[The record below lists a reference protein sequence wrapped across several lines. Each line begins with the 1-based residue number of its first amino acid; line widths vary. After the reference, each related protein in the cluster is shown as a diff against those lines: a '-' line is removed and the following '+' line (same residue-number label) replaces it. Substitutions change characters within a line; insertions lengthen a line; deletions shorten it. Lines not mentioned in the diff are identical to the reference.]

1 LAKAAQGGSNDG
13 DDGLGMFRQQAALIS
28 RKHDAVVARLTASA
42 AERDGLERELM
53 NKMARLEEIAPQDRS
68 AALLT
73 KNDDFKKYAANL
85 RGKTA
90 QYKKCKAELAELR
103 AEYGVLHRTDQ
114 LLQAQA
120 TSVGAKLSAAESA
133 KGVSGYFALQSGLE
147 KASEAKALADEA
159 KGQTL
164 EDISAVVDEINDE
177 IKTRKNKL
185 APQIK
190 DLRTLRAKYQ
200 ELETEYSEKK
210 GTYENTAVGLDSEMS
225 KLQEEVSAYEEDIA
239 KEETRFHY
247 LHSLSQIIS
256 VSASRAK
263 AEAAGS
269 TRIAEAYAARLRAQ
283 EEQTKELRIE
293 QKRVKEAHDRN
304 AGQIHLFKDL
314 HHLLECKVE
323 CQRRDLEALEHNALL
338 GEGTN
343 NVFTMPESRMGY
355 TDIDGIEHS

>member
-1 LAKAAQGGSNDG
+1 
-13 DDGLGMFRQQAALIS
+13 MFRQQAALIS

-147 KASEAKALADEA
+147 KASEALADEA

-185 APQIK
+185 VRAVALKNKLLLAFP
-190 DLRTLRAKYQ
+190 DLQPEGVRA
-200 ELETEYSEKK
+200 
-210 GTYENTAVGLDSEMS
+210 
-225 KLQEEVSAYEEDIA
+225 
-239 KEETRFHY
+239 
-247 LHSLSQIIS
+247 
-256 VSASRAK
+256 
-263 AEAAGS
+263 
-269 TRIAEAYAARLRAQ
+269 
-283 EEQTKELRIE
+283 
-293 QKRVKEAHDRN
+293 
-304 AGQIHLFKDL
+304 
-314 HHLLECKVE
+314 
-323 CQRRDLEALEHNALL
+323 
-338 GEGTN
+338 
-343 NVFTMPESRMGY
+343 
-355 TDIDGIEHS
+355 